1 MFFYVQSKTS
11 IALVC
16 DEKEI
21 GKVDPM
27 NFDSSFY
34 VSTKCTPDS
43 WTAWLSWH
51 AWLAGLVLLCFSL
64 PATYEVL
71 AREASVPIYWTIR
84 RTCSAFLAARK
95 LEREQKKSKVDEER
109 GYWGSKGKILLL
121 PKLPLLAT
129 SIVFF
134 PSLQFWV
141 CPDAENFP
149 YTMPYGKTCYAS

>member
-1 MFFYVQSKTS
+1 MIFYVQSKTS

-34 VSTKCTPDS
+34 VSTKCTPDP
-43 WTAWLSWH
+43 WTTWLSWR
-51 AWLAGLVLLCFSL
+51 AWLAWLVLLCFSL
-64 PATYEVL
+64 PATCEVL
-71 AREASVPIYWTIR
+71 AREASVPILNHTENVFRI
-84 RTCSAFLAARK
+84 LAARK

-109 GYWGSKGKILLL
+109 GYWVSKGEILLL
-121 PKLPLLAT
+121 PKRPLLRR
-129 SIVFF
+129 SFF
-134 PSLQFWV
+134 FLSLQFWV